1 MTTIEQPV
9 TEEVPPRAKGGA
21 APLRPHVTLD
31 GFGFVPYT
39 DLAKPQV
46 RRLSEVIDALA
57 EPLSQAPARAL
68 SG

>member
-1 MTTIEQPV
+1 
-9 TEEVPPRAKGGA
+9 
-21 APLRPHVTLD
+21 
-31 GFGFVPYT
+31 
-39 DLAKPQV
+39 V